1 MAIKPVTNTNAPNES
16 TINRGEQTSLRSEK
30 GNSKVVIKKGTGLN
44 AGQGFSI
51 GLKEID
57 TAVINHIR
65 NIMKPVVRESNEIIK
80 VPVMYGNEER
90 WKSVR
95 SRGVLRDKNG
105 VIILPVIVIKRTS
118 LTMNPDMPLSFDN
131 DVRGKFIS
139 VIRSSNGWS
148 KNNRYDRFSVLTGQK
163 PVEEFVKTGMPDFVI
178 CSYSIVMMTSFME
191 QMNDLNTIMV
201 EHLETYWGDSTSYK
215 FLSGLDGSISNVSEM
230 TVDSERLIKN
240 EFSISIKG
248 YVIPEFTSNV
258 FGTTAEIQKSRT
270 PSKVTFGFEGDA
282 TDKQVGK

>member
-16 TINRGEQTSLRSEK
+16 TINRGEQRSFRSEK
-30 GNSKVVIKKGTGLN
+30 GNAKVVIKKGTGLN
-44 AGQGFSI
+44 AGKGFSI

-95 SRGVLRDKNG
+95 GRGVLRDKNG
-105 VIILPVIVIKRTS
+105 VIILPVLVIKRTS

-131 DVRGKFIS
+131 DVKGKYIT

-178 CSYSIVMMTSFME
+178 CSYSIVMMTAFME

-201 EHLETYWGDSTSYK
+201 EHLETYWGDSNSYR
-215 FLSGLDGSISNVSEM
+215 FLSALSGDISNEVQMES
-230 TVDSERLIKN
+230 DGERLVRN
-240 EFSISIKG
+240 ELALEIKG
-248 YVIPEFTSNV
+248 YMIPEFTDNI
-258 FGTTAEIQKSRT
+258 FGKTAEAGRGYT
-270 PSKVTFGFEGDA
+270 PKKVVFSETIL
-282 TDKQVGK
+282 

>member
-16 TINRGEQTSLRSEK
+16 TVNRGEQTSIRSEK
-30 GNSKVVIKKGTGLN
+30 GNAKVVIKKGTGLN
-44 AGQGFSI
+44 AGKGFSI

-90 WKSVR
+90 WKSIINI
-95 SRGVLRDKNG
+95 GVLRDKNG
-105 VIILPVIVIKRTS
+105 IIILPVIVIKRTS
-118 LTMNPDMPLSFDN
+118 LSMNPDMPVSFDN
-131 DVRGKFIS
+131 DVRGEFIK
-139 VIRSSNGWS
+139 VIRASNWS

-201 EHLETYWGDSTSYK
+201 EHLETYWGDQTSYK
-215 FLSGLDGSISNVSEM
+215 FLSALSGDISDATEMESDG
-230 TVDSERLIKN
+230 ERIIKN
-240 EFSISIKG
+240 ELTIEIKG
-248 YVIPEFTSNV
+248 YMIPEFTDTV
-258 FGTTAEIQKSRT
+258 FGKTAEMARGYTVK
-270 PSKVTFGFEGDA
+270 KVSFSE
-282 TDKQVGK
+282 KII

>member
-16 TINRGEQTSLRSEK
+16 TINRGEQRSFRSEK
-30 GNSKVVIKKGTGLN
+30 GNAKVVIKKGTGLN

-65 NIMKPVVRESNEIIK
+65 NVMKPVVRESNEIIK

-95 SRGVLRDKNG
+95 GRGVLRDKNG
-105 VIILPVIVIKRTS
+105 VIILPIIVIKRTS

-139 VIRSSNGWS
+139 VVRSSNGWS

-178 CSYSIVMMTSFME
+178 CSYSIVMMTAFME

-201 EHLETYWGDSTSYK
+201 EHLETYWGDSNSYR
-215 FLSGLDGSISNVSEM
+215 FLSALSGDISNEVQMES
-230 TVDSERLIKN
+230 DGERLVRN
-240 EFSISIKG
+240 ELALEIKG
-248 YVIPEFTSNV
+248 YMIPEFTDNI
-258 FGTTAEIQKSRT
+258 FGKTAEAGRGYT
-270 PSKVTFGFEGDA
+270 PKKVVFSETIL
-282 TDKQVGK
+282 

>member
-163 PVEEFVKTGMPDFVI
+163 PVEEFIKTGMPDFVI

-215 FLSGLDGSISNVSEM
+215 FLSALSGDISNEVQMES
-230 TVDSERLIKN
+230 DGERLVRN
-240 EFSISIKG
+240 ELSLEIKG
-248 YVIPEFTSNV
+248 YMIPEFTDNI
-258 FGTTAEIQKSRT
+258 FGKTAEAGRGYT
-270 PSKVTFGFEGDA
+270 PKKVVFSETIL
-282 TDKQVGK
+282 

>member
-16 TINRGEQTSLRSEK
+16 TINRGEQRSFRSEK
-30 GNSKVVIKKGTGLN
+30 GNAKVVIKKGTGLN

-105 VIILPVIVIKRTS
+105 IIILPVIVIKRTS

-139 VIRSSNGWS
+139 VVRSSNGWS

-163 PVEEFVKTGMPDFVI
+163 PVEEFIKTGMPDFVI
-178 CSYSIVMMTSFME
+178 CSYSIVMMTAFME

-201 EHLETYWGDSTSYK
+201 EHLETYWGDPTSYK
-215 FLSGLDGSISNVSEM
+215 FLSALSGDISNEVQMES
-230 TVDSERLIKN
+230 DGERLVRN
-240 EFSISIKG
+240 ELTLEIKG
-248 YVIPEFTSNV
+248 YMIPEFTDNV
-258 FGTTAEIQKSRT
+258 FGKTAEAARGYT
-270 PSKVTFGFEGDA
+270 PKKVVFSETIL
-282 TDKQVGK
+282 

>member
-1 MAIKPVTNTNAPNES
+1 MAIKPVTNTNAPNKS
-16 TINRGEQTSLRSEK
+16 TINRGEQRSFRSEK
-30 GNSKVVIKKGTGLN
+30 GNAKVVIKKGTGLN

-105 VIILPVIVIKRTS
+105 IIILPVIVIKRTS

-139 VIRSSNGWS
+139 VVRSSNGWS

-163 PVEEFVKTGMPDFVI
+163 PVEEFIKTGMPDFVI
-178 CSYSIVMMTSFME
+178 CSYSIVMMTAFME

-215 FLSGLDGSISNVSEM
+215 FLSALSGDISNEVQME
-230 TVDSERLIKN
+230 TDGERLVRN
-240 EFSISIKG
+240 ELTLEIKG
-248 YVIPEFTSNV
+248 YMIPEFTDNV
-258 FGTTAEIQKSRT
+258 FGKTAEAARGYT
-270 PSKVTFGFEGDA
+270 PKKVVFSETIL
-282 TDKQVGK
+282 

>member
-16 TINRGEQTSLRSEK
+16 TINRGEQRSFRSEK
-30 GNSKVVIKKGTGLN
+30 GNAKVVIKKGTGLN

-105 VIILPVIVIKRTS
+105 IIILPVIVIKRTS

-139 VIRSSNGWS
+139 VVRSSNGWS

-163 PVEEFVKTGMPDFVI
+163 PVEEFIKTGMPDFVI
-178 CSYSIVMMTSFME
+178 CSYSIVMMTAFME

-215 FLSGLDGSISNVSEM
+215 FLSALSGDISNEVQME
-230 TVDSERLIKN
+230 TDGERLVRN
-240 EFSISIKG
+240 ELTLEIKG
-248 YVIPEFTSNV
+248 YMIPEFTDNI
-258 FGTTAEIQKSRT
+258 FGKTAEAGRGYT
-270 PSKVTFGFEGDA
+270 PKKVVFSETIL
-282 TDKQVGK
+282 

>member
-16 TINRGEQTSLRSEK
+16 TINRGEQKSFRSEK
-30 GNSKVVIKKGTGLN
+30 GNAKVVIKKGTGLN
-44 AGQGFSI
+44 AGKGFSI

-95 SRGVLRDKNG
+95 GRGVLRDKNG
-105 VIILPVIVIKRTS
+105 IIILPVIVIKRTS

-131 DVRGKFIS
+131 DVKGKFIS

-178 CSYSIVMMTSFME
+178 CSYSIVMMTAFME

-215 FLSGLDGSISNVSEM
+215 FLSALSGDISNEVQMES
-230 TVDSERLIKN
+230 DGERLVRN
-240 EFSISIKG
+240 ELALEIKG
-248 YVIPEFTSNV
+248 YMIPEFTDNI
-258 FGTTAEIQKSRT
+258 FGKTAEAGRGYT
-270 PSKVTFGFEGDA
+270 PKKVVFSETIL
-282 TDKQVGK
+282 

>member
-16 TINRGEQTSLRSEK
+16 TINRGEQRSFRSEK
-30 GNSKVVIKKGTGLN
+30 GNAKVVIKKGTGLN

-131 DVRGKFIS
+131 DVKGKFIS
-139 VIRSSNGWS
+139 VVRSSNGWS

-201 EHLETYWGDSTSYK
+201 EHLETYWGDSNSYR
-215 FLSGLDGSISNVSEM
+215 FLSALSGDISNEVQMES
-230 TVDSERLIKN
+230 DGERLVRN
-240 EFSISIKG
+240 ELALEIKG
-248 YVIPEFTSNV
+248 YMIPEFTDNV
-258 FGTTAEIQKSRT
+258 FGKTAEAGRGYIPK
-270 PSKVTFGFEGDA
+270 KVVFSETIL
-282 TDKQVGK
+282 

>member
-16 TINRGEQTSLRSEK
+16 TINRGEQRSFRSEK
-30 GNSKVVIKKGTGLN
+30 GNAKVVIKKGTGLN
-44 AGQGFSI
+44 AGKGFSI

-65 NIMKPVVRESNEIIK
+65 NVMKPVVRESNEIIK

-95 SRGVLRDKNG
+95 GRGVLRDKNG
-105 VIILPVIVIKRTS
+105 VIILPIIVIKRTS

-131 DVRGKFIS
+131 DVKGKYIS

-178 CSYSIVMMTSFME
+178 CSYSIVMMTAFME

-201 EHLETYWGDSTSYK
+201 EHLETYWGDSTSYR
-215 FLSGLDGSISNVSEM
+215 FLSALSGDISNEVQMES
-230 TVDSERLIKN
+230 DGERLVRN
-240 EFSISIKG
+240 ELALEIKG
-248 YVIPEFTSNV
+248 YMIPEFTDNI
-258 FGTTAEIQKSRT
+258 FGKTAEAGRGYT
-270 PSKVTFGFEGDA
+270 PKKVVFSETIL
-282 TDKQVGK
+282 

>member
-16 TINRGEQTSLRSEK
+16 TINRGEQRSFRSEK
-30 GNSKVVIKKGTGLN
+30 GNAKVVIKKGTGLN
-44 AGQGFSI
+44 AGKGFSI

-95 SRGVLRDKNG
+95 GRGVLRDKNG

-131 DVRGKFIS
+131 DVKGKYIS

-178 CSYSIVMMTSFME
+178 CSYSIVMMTAFME

-215 FLSGLDGSISNVSEM
+215 FLSSLSGDISNEVQMES
-230 TVDSERLIKN
+230 DGERLVRN
-240 EFSISIKG
+240 ELALEIKG
-248 YVIPEFTSNV
+248 YMIPEFTDNV
-258 FGTTAEIQKSRT
+258 FGKTAEAGRGYT
-270 PSKVTFGFEGDA
+270 PKKVVFSETIL
-282 TDKQVGK
+282 